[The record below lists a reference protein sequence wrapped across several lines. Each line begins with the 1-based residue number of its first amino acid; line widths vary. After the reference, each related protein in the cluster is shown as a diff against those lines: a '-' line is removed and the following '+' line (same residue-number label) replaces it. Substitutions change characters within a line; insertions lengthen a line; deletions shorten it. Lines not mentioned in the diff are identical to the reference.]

1 MEPRQSSLAAPLF
14 FLPFLHGLRSPIKI
28 RTLYTKYEV
37 SLMPTM
43 PSEGTK
49 APHFELPDTN
59 GKMVKLPD
67 FKGKKIVLYF
77 YPKDDTS
84 GCTKEACEFRD
95 TKSQFTK
102 KGAIVLGVS
111 KDDASSHQKFTAKY
125 NLNFLLLSD
134 PETKMIQ
141 KYGAWGEKNLYGKKY
156 MGIFRSTFVID
167 EDGVIMKV
175 FPKVSPEGHAEEVL
189 KALDE

>member
-1 MEPRQSSLAAPLF
+1 
-14 FLPFLHGLRSPIKI
+14 
-28 RTLYTKYEV
+28 
-37 SLMPTM
+37 MPTM